1 VGQQETAII
10 IGTDASANDVG
21 KQETMNG
28 ALLKTHGL
36 MNIIFMGGERVQD
49 VEHVDKRK

>member
-28 ALLKTHGL
+28 TDASANDVGKQET
-36 MNIIFMGGERVQD
+36 MNGSLFPVMAVIRG
-49 VEHVDKRK
+49 